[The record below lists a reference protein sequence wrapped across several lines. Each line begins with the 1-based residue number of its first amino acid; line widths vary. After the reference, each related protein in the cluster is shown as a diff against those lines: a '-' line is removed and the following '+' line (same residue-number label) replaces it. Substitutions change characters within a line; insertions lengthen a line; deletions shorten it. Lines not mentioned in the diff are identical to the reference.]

1 MRESHSQAIVQKWGF
16 CMKLKYYL
24 RGLGIGIVVTALL
37 MGVSSS
43 KEAKAETTQVAAVE
57 KMTEGETGT
66 SETTVEE
73 SNAAETITTQE
84 AKTTETETQEEIR
97 NTEDTEQVEEE
108 VSTIIMEEETMAS
121 VEIAD
126 GAAESYLLN
135 IVKGDDSGTVA
146 RKLQNAGLVENA
158 TEFDAFLMQHGYDK
172 KISVGVV
179 EIPLNATWMEI
190 AQKLSGSAE

>member
-1 MRESHSQAIVQKWGF
+1 MQIRESYSQAIVQKWGF

-24 RGLGIGIVVTALL
+24 RGLGIGIVVTVLL

-57 KMTEGETGT
+57 KMTEETET
-66 SETTVEE
+66 AETTVEE
-73 SNAAETITTQE
+73 SNAAETITAKE
-84 AKTTETETQEEIR
+84 AKTSETETQEETK
-97 NTEDTEQVEEE
+97 NTEDAEQAEE
-108 VSTIIMEEETMAS
+108 VSTIITEEETMAS

>member
-1 MRESHSQAIVQKWGF
+1 
-16 CMKLKYYL
+16 MKLKYYL
-24 RGLGIGIVVTALL
+24 RGLGIGIVVTVLL

-57 KMTEGETGT
+57 KMTEETET
-66 SETTVEE
+66 AETTVEE
-73 SNAAETITTQE
+73 SNAAET
-84 AKTTETETQEEIR
+84 
-97 NTEDTEQVEEE
+97 
-108 VSTIIMEEETMAS
+108 
-121 VEIAD
+121 
-126 GAAESYLLN
+126 
-135 IVKGDDSGTVA
+135 
-146 RKLQNAGLVENA
+146 A

>member
-1 MRESHSQAIVQKWGF
+1 MQIRESYSQAIVQKWGF

-24 RGLGIGIVVTALL
+24 RGLGIGIVVTVLL

-43 KEAKAETTQVAAVE
+43 
-57 KMTEGETGT
+57 
-66 SETTVEE
+66 VEE
-73 SNAAETITTQE
+73 SNAAETITAKE
-84 AKTTETETQEEIR
+84 AKTSETETQEETK
-97 NTEDTEQVEEE
+97 NTEDTEQAEE
-108 VSTIIMEEETMAS
+108 VSAIITEEETMAS